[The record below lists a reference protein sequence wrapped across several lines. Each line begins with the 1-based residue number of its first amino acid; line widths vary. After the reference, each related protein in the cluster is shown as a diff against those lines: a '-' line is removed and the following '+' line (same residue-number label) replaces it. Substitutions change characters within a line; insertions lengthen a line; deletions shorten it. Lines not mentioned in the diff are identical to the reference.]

1 MTIRALSLS
10 RLALAALVL
19 LMRAPIA
26 HACPCSDNPGSGG
39 PLTTTRDRFGVA
51 LSESISAAHGV
62 WDGNGRYSRFDG
74 ERGAVFWTLAGAV
87 RPIPRVELNAEL
99 GAGRSFLRVGEFEAE
114 HRGLSDAT
122 FGVFWDAFDEPMPYE
137 NEPWP
142 SLTLLARVRA
152 PTGGTASSASTASSD
167 TTGGR
172 SGLGT
177 FEGTLGLRAAKGL
190 AERTVLAFSSELSLR
205 APDESLGVER
215 QLGPRA
221 VGMLAVTQRV
231 SAEVSLELGTSLA
244 WEGEVTLRGQRL
256 GNTAQRLWNVEA
268 AALWSIAA
276 GLGASASVGG
286 APPLSA
292 ISKNALGG
300 VRGGLSLKYLY

>member
-10 RLALAALVL
+10 RLSLASLVL
-19 LMRAPIA
+19 LIHASIA

-39 PLTTTRDRFGVA
+39 PLTTTRDRLGVA
-51 LSESISAAHGV
+51 FSESISAAHGV
-62 WDGNGRYSRFDG
+62 WDGDGRYSRFEG
-74 ERGAVFWTLAGAV
+74 ERGSVFWMLAGAV
-87 RPIPRVELNAEL
+87 RPTPRLELNAEL

-122 FGVFWDAFDEPMPYE
+122 FGIFWDVLDEPMPYE
-137 NEPWP
+137 KEPWP
-142 SLTLLARVRA
+142 SLTLLARLRA
-152 PTGGTASSASTASSD
+152 PTGGSANSASTASAD

-205 APDESLGVER
+205 RPDESLGIER

-221 VGMLAVTQRV
+221 VAMLAVTRRV
-231 SAEVSLELGTSLA
+231 SADVSLELGTSLA

-256 GNTAQRLWNVEA
+256 DNTAQRLWNVEA
-268 AALWSIAA
+268 AALWTLAA
-276 GLGASASVGG
+276 GLGASASLGG

-292 ISKNALGG
+292 ISKNTLGG
-300 VRGGLSLKYLY
+300 VRGGVSLKYLY